1 MKKISFVLLLLSF
14 SLAFSS
20 CKKESAPV
28 YTIEGYWVGK
38 YGSSS
43 ATPNSGYAMLV
54 EPGGVLTI
62 ADGSTI
68 SGSSKAIGTWTI
80 TGNVFKATYTYQN
93 GGSTFSIQANF
104 SNSGKLTEG
113 TWGSGSN
120 VSGSG
125 TWYMDRKN

>member
-1 MKKISFVLLLLSF
+1 MKKLFFASLVLCFVF
-14 SLAFSS
+14 TS
-20 CKKESAPV
+20 CKKESNPA
-28 YTIEGYWVGK
+28 YSLEGYWVGK
-38 YGSSS
+38 YGSGS
-43 ATPNSGYAMLV
+43 AAPTSGYSMLI
-54 EPGGVLTI
+54 EPGGVLTV

-68 SGSSKAIGTWTI
+68 SSSSKAIGTWTL
-80 TGNVFKATYTYQN
+80 TGNTFKATYTYQN

-104 SNSGKLTEG
+104 SNSGKLTDG